1 MEILILILILII
13 VIIKIPI
20 IYRFR
25 QKLTTPLNV
34 ILFLYINYDF
44 CNFPSFK
51 KRVMFQQKYTYC
63 VTEDES

>member
-1 MEILILILILII
+1 MEILILIII

-25 QKLTTPLNV
+25 QKLTTLLNV

-44 CNFPSFK
+44 CNFPSL
-51 KRVMFQQKYTYC
+51 
-63 VTEDES
+63 

>member
-1 MEILILILILII
+1 MEILILILII

-44 CNFPSFK
+44 CNFPSF
-51 KRVMFQQKYTYC
+51 
-63 VTEDES
+63 